1 MQQAPW
7 AASESRVRH
16 WFLDSIWVAPLLH
29 TEKITNWESAFSMHG
44 CDFTATHGVLSAIV
58 SVCDWCHTLTA
69 RWDFL
74 MQFTVLSAPLTSFN
88 LQVVHILCSRGCL
101 AASRIK
107 EIGSSESVI
116 LYSAREISGA
126 RWEGR
131 RMDEWWE
138 YCSHSSPCSAGF
150 VTSIS

>member
-1 MQQAPW
+1 MSCVRIARQARGFW
-7 AASESRVRH
+7 IQ
-16 WFLDSIWVAPLLH
+16 FGLH
-29 TEKITNWESAFSMHG
+29 FDCTRKNRKLRERAQYARLWLHRCTRCA
-44 CDFTATHGVLSAIV
+44 V

-88 LQVVHILCSRGCL
+88 LRVVHMLCSRGCL

-107 EIGSSESVI
+107 GIGSSESVI